1 MSSELRVN
9 KLTSRSGVGT
19 VSFNDSGL
27 IITGI
32 ATAAVLDI
40 TGSATAASL
49 SITGNATLGSA
60 TISGVLSYDDVT
72 NVDSVGIVTAAG
84 GVDTNTIRGKTN
96 DSNVAFGA
104 RASNGAHVISLIL
117 KPDRTATFDG
127 DISIADKIIHT
138 GDTNTAIRFPAADTI
153 TAETAGSERLR
164 IDSSGRVGIGELSP
178 AANLEITP
186 GTGAGTLLL
195 NYASGSMTDGALNIE
210 VGTGGV
216 LYETRKTGGLAHI
229 WYATGAE
236 RMRIDSSGRLLVG
249 SSVAQGFA
257 NMDDLQVGD
266 GSGNR
271 GVTISSGTSNYG
283 TIAFGDS
290 TDGSGTDR
298 YSGYIEY
305 YHGDNS
311 FRFSTLAAER
321 LRITSSGSIGISS
334 TAPKTD
340 VDISQKTGAVALP
353 QGTTA
358 QRPSGNAPY
367 IRKNTTNSALEF
379 YNGTNWVEIIT
390 DYFPSGSTTLG

>member
-153 TAETAGSERLR
+153 TAETSGTERFRITSAGNFGIGTNNPQGKLTVSNGSVGLEFNPNSEQAIVSYNRATSAYTPVGLQGSIVSLR
-164 IDSSGRVGIGELSP
+164 I
-178 AANLEITP
+178 
-186 GTGAGTLLL
+186 
-195 NYASGSMTDGALNIE
+195 
-210 VGTGGV
+210 
-216 LYETRKTGGLAHI
+216 GGLGEAL
-229 WYATGAE
+229 
-236 RMRIDSSGRLLVG
+236 RIDSSGRLLVG
-249 SSVAQGFA
+249 SSVVQAYP
-257 NMDDLQVGD
+257 NMDDLQLGD

-271 GVTISSGTSNYG
+271 GMTISSGTSNYG

-305 YHGDNS
+305 FHGDNS
-311 FRFSTLAAER
+311 FRFATLAVER
-321 LRITSSGSIGISS
+321 IRIDSSGSIGISS
-334 TAPKTD
+334 TAPITD

>member
-32 ATAAVLDI
+32 ATAAVLD
-40 TGSATAASL
+40 
-49 SITGNATLGSA
+49 ITGNATLGSA

-138 GDTNTAIRFPAADTI
+138 GDDNTAIRFPAADTF
-153 TAETAGSERLR
+153 TVETGGSERFRIDSTGNTLIYGVLRKDNVNSSLSISGGNGADSSANIVLHGSGGSPANVTQFRTGSTERLR
-164 IDSSGRVGIGELSP
+164 IDSAGRIGIGTNNPQTLQHLKSDDP
-178 AANLEITP
+178 TIRIQRNNQSAYGDITTDTSGKIVFKSDPGGTASGDGFSFTVNNLE
-186 GTGAGTLLL
+186 
-195 NYASGSMTDGALNIE
+195 
-210 VGTGGV
+210 
-216 LYETRKTGGLAHI
+216 K
-229 WYATGAE
+229 
-236 RMRIDSSGRLLVG
+236 
-249 SSVAQGFA
+249 
-257 NMDDLQVGD
+257 
-266 GSGNR
+266 
-271 GVTISSGTSNYG
+271 
-283 TIAFGDS
+283 
-290 TDGSGTDR
+290 
-298 YSGYIEY
+298 
-305 YHGDNS
+305 
-311 FRFSTLAAER
+311 
-321 LRITSSGSIGISS
+321 LRITSAGDVGISS
-334 TAPKTD
+334 TAPITD

>member
-153 TAETAGSERLR
+153 TAETSGTERLR
-164 IDSSGRVGIGELSP
+164 ITSAGNIGIGTNNPQGKLTVSNGS
-178 AANLEITP
+178 AGLEFNPNSEQAIVSYNRATSAYTP
-186 GTGAGTLLL
+186 VGLQ
-195 NYASGSMTDGALNIE
+195 GSVVSLRI
-210 VGTGGV
+210 
-216 LYETRKTGGLAHI
+216 GGLGEAL
-229 WYATGAE
+229 
-236 RMRIDSSGRLLVG
+236 RIDSSGRLLVG
-249 SSVAQGFA
+249 SSVVQAYP
-257 NMDDLQVGD
+257 NMDDLQLGD

-271 GVTISSGTSNYG
+271 GMTISSGTSNYG

-311 FRFSTLAAER
+311 FRFATLAAER
-321 LRITSSGSIGISS
+321 LRIDSSGSIGISS

-390 DYFPSGSTTLG
+390 DYFPTGSTTLG

>member
-153 TAETAGSERLR
+153 TAETSGTERLR
-164 IDSSGRVGIGELSP
+164 ITSAGNFGIGTNNPQGKLTVS
-178 AANLEITP
+178 NGSVGLEFNPNSEQAIVSYNRATSAYTP
-186 GTGAGTLLL
+186 VGLQ
-195 NYASGSMTDGALNIE
+195 GSIVSLRI
-210 VGTGGV
+210 
-216 LYETRKTGGLAHI
+216 GGLGEAL
-229 WYATGAE
+229 
-236 RMRIDSSGRLLVG
+236 RIDSSGRLLVG
-249 SSVAQGFA
+249 SSVVQAYP
-257 NMDDLQVGD
+257 NMDDLQLGD

-271 GVTISSGTSNYG
+271 GMTISSGTSNYG

-305 YHGDNS
+305 FHGDNS
-311 FRFSTLAAER
+311 FRFATLAVER
-321 LRITSSGSIGISS
+321 IRIDSSGSIGISS
-334 TAPKTD
+334 TAPITD